1 MFRLEGLI
9 HQLREGDQLERTTCQ
24 GEFPEFGLGQAETMT
39 KIRQNR
45 RVLFEF
51 LDTFFTLSPEYL
63 LGSSI
68 LLGTC
73 FLGIPVYQYRTSSV
87 TEDSR
92 CELRIDRIRLILI
105 FRRHTHL
112 MFTSRRIFK
121 G

>member
-9 HQLREGDQLERTTCQ
+9 YQYCKGDQLGKTTCQ
-24 GEFPEFGLGQAETMT
+24 GEFPKFGLGQAETVT

-63 LGSSI
+63 LGSPI

-73 FLGIPVYQYRTSSV
+73 FLGIAVYQYRMSSETV
-87 TEDSR
+87 GSR
-92 CELRIDRIRLILI
+92 CELRIDRIGLVLF
-105 FRRHTHL
+105 FRRHADL
-112 MFTSRRIFK
+112 ITSCRIFE